1 MDASGRW
8 MHLFPIADATR
19 ALEELERRSQQSTDD
34 AADLFVAAVARNNAK
49 APPPGNGNAKMATAT
64 AGLLNCY
71 LTYTFN
77 IYWRTTTRELVAR
90 ALCGYVG
97 LWLYSIIQ
105 FAPCADPERVLS
117 DFNWACSDFWS
128 YTK

>member
-19 ALEELERRSQQSTDD
+19 ALEELERRSQQSSTVD
-34 AADLFVAAVARNNAK
+34 ATADLFVAAVAHNNVK
-49 APPPGNGNAKMATAT
+49 TPPPGNNVKTATAT

-97 LWLYSIIQ
+97 LWLYSIVQ
-105 FAPCADPERVLS
+105 FAPCADPERVLL
-117 DFNWACSDFWS
+117 DFNWAYSDFWS
-128 YTK
+128 YT